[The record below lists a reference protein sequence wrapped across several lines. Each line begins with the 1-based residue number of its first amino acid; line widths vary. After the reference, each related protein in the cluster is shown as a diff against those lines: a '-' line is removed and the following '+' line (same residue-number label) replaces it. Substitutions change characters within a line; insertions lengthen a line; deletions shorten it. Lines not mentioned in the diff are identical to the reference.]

1 MELFLGLVIGSQ
13 VISYCIYKKTF
24 LGIWEEYM
32 PLSIIDNDR
41 FNPEL

>member
-1 MELFLGLVIGSQ
+1 MEWFLGLVIGSQ